1 MLQLNLLYLCA
12 SVSALLFPSLSLESP
27 LEGGE
32 SLQLGSV
39 RGILSARYSPTCYY
53 PDGSVAADFGYTTC
67 NLSKRERL
75 KAQQYLSGLTNVTD
89 SPAGFSPCCY
99 FAEGDI
105 CLSDGLCY
113 WPPES
118 DGHGNYIYR
127 YSITPRNSLQ
137 VHPLTRFS
145 AACTDKSWTDSACPK
160 YCTVDAPNHF
170 ETVSFCANT
179 TDFCCVK
186 SVDGDCCEYPELR
199 FNLTIPSYIWAYLEN
214 GTNAT
219 TAPPSSL
226 PSTTASG
233 GTSGVATSSSRSG
246 TTAASKGG
254 LSAGAGAGI
263 GIAALLVFVGLAIGA
278 FVFWRRRTTTTMLN
292 SISSNQSSVQTRDE
306 VPTGNGN
313 GVGTARDSRHDVA
326 ELTDVAGVHRQNT
339 GSTTEMVQPVLRRT
353 ELPVPPLGAV
363 DRSASPDH
371 LFQPS

>member
-1 MLQLNLLYLCA
+1 MKMLQLNLFYLCA
-12 SVSALLFPSLSLESP
+12 SVALLFPSLSLESP

-53 PDGSVAADFGYTTC
+53 PDGSVAADFNYTTC

-75 KAQQYLSGLTNVTD
+75 KAQQHLSGLTNVTD

-113 WPPES
+113 WPPEP

-127 YSITPRNSLQ
+127 YFITPRNSLQ

-160 YCTVDAPNHF
+160 YCTVDTPNHF
-170 ETVSFCANT
+170 EAVSFCANT

-214 GTNAT
+214 GTNVT

-226 PSTTASG
+226 PSTAASG
-233 GTSGVATSSSRSG
+233 GISGVATSSSHSG
-246 TTAASKGG
+246 TAVASLTPSVTPLPTHKNRNIGAIVGG
-254 LSAGAGAGI
+254 SVGGAIGGAI
-263 GIAALLVFVGLAIGA
+263 ALLVVTRAVWLYLRKRKKNEQNPSAGRAVGYHHPAHGHA
-278 FVFWRRRTTTTMLN
+278 G
-292 SISSNQSSVQTRDE
+292 QTQTYE
-306 VPTGNGN
+306 MP
-313 GVGTARDSRHDVA
+313 SRNHSRA
-326 ELTDVAGVHRQNT
+326 
-339 GSTTEMVQPVLRRT
+339 P
-353 ELPVPPLGAV
+353 
-363 DRSASPDH
+363 
-371 LFQPS
+371 

>member
-1 MLQLNLLYLCA
+1 MLQLHFLYLCA
-12 SVSALLFPSLSLESP
+12 FVPALLFPSLSLESP

-32 SLQLGSV
+32 SLQFGSV
-39 RGILSARYSPTCYY
+39 RGILSARDSPTCYY
-53 PDGSVAADFGYTTC
+53 PDGSVAADFNYTTC

-75 KAQQYLSGLTNVTD
+75 KAQQHFSGLTNVTD
-89 SPAGFSPCCY
+89 SPAGFSSCCF
-99 FAEGDI
+99 FAEGDT

-127 YSITPRNSLQ
+127 YFITPRNYLQ

-160 YCTVDAPNHF
+160 YCTDDTPNHF

-199 FNLTIPSYIWAYLEN
+199 FNLTISSYIWAYLEN

-226 PSTTASG
+226 PST
-233 GTSGVATSSSRSG
+233 
-246 TTAASKGG
+246 AASFPPQTPTRILPTPTITPSVTPLPTHKSSNTGAIVGG
-254 LSAGAGAGI
+254 SVGGAV
-263 GIAALLVFVGLAIGA
+263 ALLVVTGAAWLYLRKRKKKPPPVQPEYPYHHPAHGQSPMQYYPPPGQPNHPACGQSLAPLYPPGA
-278 FVFWRRRTTTTMLN
+278 VRTRTHEMPTERGPEA
-292 SISSNQSSVQTRDE
+292 IE
-306 VPTGNGN
+306 VT
-313 GVGTARDSRHDVA
+313 
-326 ELTDVAGVHRQNT
+326 
-339 GSTTEMVQPVLRRT
+339 QPVL
-353 ELPVPPLGAV
+353 LK
-363 DRSASPDH
+363 
-371 LFQPS
+371 PSVGNE

>member
-12 SVSALLFPSLSLESP
+12 SIPALLFPPLSLESP

-39 RGILSARYSPTCYY
+39 RGTLSARHSPTCYY
-53 PDGSVAADFGYTTC
+53 PDGSVAADFNYTTC
-67 NLSKRERL
+67 NHGKRERL
-75 KAQQYLSGLTNVTD
+75 KAQQRLSGLTNITD

-127 YSITPRNSLQ
+127 YFITPRNSLQ

-160 YCTVDAPNHF
+160 YCTVDDPNHF
-170 ETVSFCANT
+170 ETVSFCATT

-186 SVDGDCCEYPELR
+186 SVDGDCCEYSELR
-199 FNLTIPSYIWAYLEN
+199 FNLTIPSDIWAYLEN

-226 PSTTASG
+226 PSTTSI
-233 GTSGVATSSSRSG
+233 SHSG
-246 TTAASKGG
+246 TAAASKGG
-254 LSAGAGAGI
+254 LSAGAGAGV
-263 GIAALLVFVGLAIGA
+263 GIAALFAFTGLAIGA
-278 FVFWRRRTTTTMLN
+278 FVLWRRR
-292 SISSNQSSVQTRDE
+292 S
-306 VPTGNGN
+306 
-313 GVGTARDSRHDVA
+313 
-326 ELTDVAGVHRQNT
+326 
-339 GSTTEMVQPVLRRT
+339 
-353 ELPVPPLGAV
+353 
-363 DRSASPDH
+363 H
-371 LFQPS
+371 LAWLINFVCRN